1 MPNAQGPGA
10 QGAQTYYNSQTNF
23 GNYQF
28 ISLDDII
35 DNFQAAYV
43 GENKILP
50 NILSGDISFH
60 AHRALQELNYD
71 TLRSVK
77 SLEIE
82 VCPSLK
88 VPLPHDFVNHVKF
101 AWVDTNGIERVIY
114 PATKTSNPF
123 AAQQDTDCED
133 CKDTSSTYDFTQ
145 GENITEQEIACA
157 DEDVSCEFNEPAV
170 AGLDV
175 SHKGAT
181 NIVQYITG
189 NPGAFPTHVDEKNYF
204 NLWISAVD
212 NLCFCLQNAGVADN
226 CGENLGWGNFFTDPT
241 GTQERYPSG
250 GGPDQGAYTWNT
262 MAQMTSSAG
271 WSNLRAT
278 DLSLPFNRKVAV
290 NGLWP
295 TGLTGTVTLSSPSSN
310 SWDNFKGNQGIT
322 FDHTVDTTLMGK
334 RYGLDTQFAQANGSY
349 FIDYERGMVH
359 FGGSLS
365 GKTVV
370 IKYISDGV
378 SDEGEI
384 IVPKL
389 AEEAMYKWIAYGCA
403 QARTD
408 VPPPVVARLKQ
419 EKFAETRKAKIRLSN
434 IKIEEIS
441 QMMRAKSKFI
451 DH

>member
-10 QGAQTYYNSQTNF
+10 QGAQTYYNSPTNF

-28 ISLDDII
+28 ISLQDII
-35 DNFQAAYV
+35 SNFEAAYT

-50 NILSGDISFH
+50 NVLSGDVSFH
-60 AHRALQELNYD
+60 AHRALQELSYD

-101 AWVDTNGIERVIY
+101 AWVDSKGIERVIY

-123 AAQQDTDCED
+123 AVQQTSDCED

-145 GENITEQEIACA
+145 GSDLTEQEISC
-157 DEDVSCEFNEPAV
+157 DTEDVSCEFNEPAV
-170 AGLDV
+170 VDLIG
-175 SHKGAT
+175 SHLGAT
-181 NIVQYITG
+181 NVSQYIQG
-189 NPGAFPTHVDEKNYF
+189 NLGLFPTTTDEVNYF

-212 NLCFCLQNAGVADN
+212 NFCFCLQNAGVADN
-226 CGENLGWGNFFTDPT
+226 CGEFLGWDTFFSNLAE
-241 GTQERYPSG
+241 TQERYPSG
-250 GGPDQGAYTWNT
+250 GGPDQGSYVWNN
-262 MAQMTSSAG
+262 MVQMMNSAG
-271 WSNLRAT
+271 WSNLRSA

-295 TGLTGTVTLSSPSSN
+295 TGLNGTVTLSSPSSN
-310 SWDNFKGNQGIT
+310 SWNKFKGSNGVSS
-322 FDHTVDTTLMGK
+322 DHAVDTTLMGK
-334 RYGLDTQFAQANGSY
+334 RYGLDPQFAQANGSY

-359 FGGSLS
+359 FGGALS
-365 GKTVV
+365 GKTIIV
-370 IKYISDGV
+370 KYISDGV
-378 SDEGEI
+378 ATDGEI

-408 VPPPVVARLKQ
+408 IPQGVIQRLKL

-434 IKIEEIS
+434 IKTEEIS
-441 QMMRAKSKFI
+441 QIMRGKSKFI

>member
-101 AWVDTNGIERVIY
+101 AWMDTNGIERVIY

-123 AAQQDTDCED
+123 AAEQKDSCTNCG
-133 CKDTSSTYDFTQ
+133 DTSDTYDFTQ
-145 GENITEQEIACA
+145 GEAIAEQEIKCD
-157 DEDVSCEFNEPAV
+157 DETVSCEFNEPAV
-170 AGLDV
+170 TGLDN
-175 SHKGAT
+175 SHVGGT
-181 NIVQYITG
+181 VISQYIQNNVG
-189 NPGAFPTHVDEKNYF
+189 LFPTYTDEINYM
-204 NLWISAVD
+204 NLWISAID
-212 NLCFCLQNAGVADN
+212 NFCFCLQNVGAADN
-226 CGENLGWGNFFTDPT
+226 CGQQLDWNNFFSN
-241 GTQERYPSG
+241 GTNTQVRVPSS
-250 GGPDQGAYTWNT
+250 GGPDQGSYVWNVV
-262 MAQMTSSAG
+262 AQITNHAG
-271 WSNLRAT
+271 WSNLRST
-278 DLSLPFNRKVAV
+278 DLSLPINRKTATQ
-290 NGLWP
+290 GTWP
-295 TGLTGTVTLSSPSSN
+295 TGLSGVVSLSSPSSN
-310 SWDNFKGNQGIT
+310 SWNKFKGNQGIS

-365 GKTVV
+365 GKTIV

-384 IVPKL
+384 
-389 AEEAMYKWIAYGCA
+389 
-403 QARTD
+403 
-408 VPPPVVARLKQ
+408 
-419 EKFAETRKAKIRLSN
+419 
-434 IKIEEIS
+434 
-441 QMMRAKSKFI
+441 
-451 DH
+451 